1 MEYSPRYPQP
11 FTISQA
17 VGLDVGMITEEIA
30 RLQNSLAYLRSTQA
44 QLKEVND
51 ESPDPEFTKAMEEN
65 DDVIGSQEE
74 RISMLKIALTE
85 KGIPMDGHYAVDF
98 DRHLQPPAP
107 VSATPVPTPPL
118 GVLSNRASNTA
129 SSESRQ
135 TEAHPPPSTND
146 SNFHMDE
153 DGGIDL

>member
-85 KGIPMDGHYAVDF
+85 KGI
-98 DRHLQPPAP
+98 
-107 VSATPVPTPPL
+107 
-118 GVLSNRASNTA
+118 
-129 SSESRQ
+129 
-135 TEAHPPPSTND
+135 
-146 SNFHMDE
+146 
-153 DGGIDL
+153 